1 MPRCIPLPPPL
12 PPRCRGE
19 HVLVRPLLD
28 EKYVAVPNEVS
39 WARMGIETRAR
50 SVRSRGSGRGAVEA
64 GEGKEGFSKKLA
76 SARTYCPVVLDEKYV
91 AVPNESSR
99 TRMDIE
105 TREKRAVEREW
116 AGCVYC
122 TAGGEKVNRGGG
134 LCNRLTS
141 HTYADG

>member
-1 MPRCIPLPPPL
+1 M
-12 PPRCRGE
+12 
-19 HVLVRPLLD
+19 
-28 EKYVAVPNEVS
+28 
-39 WARMGIETRAR
+39 
-50 SVRSRGSGRGAVEA
+50 EA
-64 GEGKEGFSKKLA
+64 GEGKEGFSKKKLA

-122 TAGGEKVNRGGG
+122 TTGGEKVNRGGG
-134 LCNRLTS
+134 LCNNRLGS
-141 HTYADG
+141 HTNFEVNTGLNDEITY

>member
-1 MPRCIPLPPPL
+1 M
-12 PPRCRGE
+12 
-19 HVLVRPLLD
+19 RPLLD

-122 TAGGEKVNRGGG
+122 TTGGEKVNRGGG

-141 HTYADG
+141 LLTLTVRVRSAI